1 MSLKSKARAARKRE
15 HAKQQRA
22 ADEQRVQDNAVRLKT
37 MTAGFGRTER
47 TDKQVQAFK
56 QSKMPTY
63 NVDTRKHIHHGED
76 RFSGKLAKPKEVLSE
91 EMQERDRLAHERTHE
106 IQKRVDQVY
115 NKGGLQLMSES
126 EFQAMQR
133 GELRRRS

>member
-1 MSLKSKARAARKRE
+1 MSLKSKAKAARKRE

-22 ADEQRVQDNAVRLKT
+22 VDEQRVQDNAGRLKT
-37 MTAGFGRTER
+37 MTSGFARTER
-47 TDKQVQAFK
+47 TAKVEKAFK
-56 QSKMPTY
+56 QAKMPSY
-63 NVDTRKHIHHGED
+63 NVDTRKNVRHGDD
-76 RFSGKLAKPKEVLSE
+76 RFSTRVAKPKQVLSE
-91 EMQERDRLAHERTHE
+91 EMQERDRLAHERTRE
-106 IQKRVDQVY
+106 VRKRVDQVY